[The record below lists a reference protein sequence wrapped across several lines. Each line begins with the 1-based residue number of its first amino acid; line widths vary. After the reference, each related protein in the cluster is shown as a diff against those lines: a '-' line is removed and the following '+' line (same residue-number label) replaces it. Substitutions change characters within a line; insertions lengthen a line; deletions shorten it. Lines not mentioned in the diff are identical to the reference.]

1 VRRVHFIFERAVR
14 KFKRDLSLWSAW
26 LQFCRA
32 THSYRRLSRV
42 AARALQLHPMEPG
55 LWMFAASW
63 EFEARGD
70 VPAARSLMQQG
81 LRMCKQSP
89 QLWLEYFNMV
99 SAGGLS
105 CKGRQH
111 TPAKFGLVPET
122 ECRWWT
128 GARAI
133 GDHKRESERGHAWLT
148 MGCMQ
153 ADMWVGGGGGG
164 LLGILHADR
173 R

>member
-1 VRRVHFIFERAVR
+1 MLPLLAAAVYGNVSAPASPFGTPSHHTHTLPTPTSCPGAGEAAKQTIADYAIVRRVHFIFERAVR

-99 SAGGLS
+99 GALAMGALGG
-105 CKGRQH
+105 G
-111 TPAKFGLVPET
+111 
-122 ECRWWT
+122 W
-128 GARAI
+128 GARA
-133 GDHKRESERGHAWLT
+133 G
-148 MGCMQ
+148 
-153 ADMWVGGGGGG
+153 
-164 LLGILHADR
+164 
-173 R
+173 

>member
-1 VRRVHFIFERAVR
+1 VRRVHFVFERAVR

-99 SAGGLS
+99 GALAMGS
-105 CKGRQH
+105 C
-111 TPAKFGLVPET
+111 
-122 ECRWWT
+122 
-128 GARAI
+128 
-133 GDHKRESERGHAWLT
+133 
-148 MGCMQ
+148 
-153 ADMWVGGGGGG
+153 VGGG
-164 LLGILHADR
+164 DR